1 MTITNFIAKLAQIYF
16 NLKLSLKQ
24 FYQNSN
30 FYDKKISKTNDVA
43 FGYKPSPYLISS
55 IVKYQK
61 KKYKIDDFALESIWQ
76 DNIKTKDYEKLNS
89 FFWFFSLD
97 LKSSKKTV
105 QSLIVN
111 WINNNNR
118 YNNKNFEYKPSPHL
132 LSSVVKYQKKKYKID
147 DFALDS
153 IWKSDINSQDYQK
166 LNNFFWFF
174 SLDLKSSKKET
185 QLIISNWIN
194 KNDRFNEKS
203 WDFDLTAK
211 RIISW
216 LSNYQLTYEEAN
228 DNFKLKFNYII
239 QKQTNHLLNE
249 INNSDEFEDKMI
261 GCAAIILTGL
271 AYNDHKNYLENGLN
285 LLKRII
291 KTSIDNQGF
300 PKSRNIKQLSFYLKY
315 FIIIR
320 EWFKES
326 QNIVPEYIN
335 ENIYYLGQS
344 YCFTWQNINQDILFN
359 GNYLSN
365 NNEFDQYLSRF
376 GYKFANENK
385 EHAGYAILKNKKII
399 LAMDVG
405 SSPIKKFSKDYQSG
419 ALSFEIISKGKKL
432 MSNSG
437 YYANKKNKFNKLSKS
452 TASQNTLIVE
462 DHSSC
467 NFIINEKSE
476 YLITKG
482 LKVFN
487 KNIIFEDNYW
497 KISATHDGYYKR
509 FNINHE
515 RGIEFYPEQEKFIGY
530 DKILKKNGGKNI
542 KFDIRFHLHP
552 NTKVMKTQDNKSI
565 LIELD
570 DEGWKFSCDNFNIGI
585 DKGLYFGNKNSYKE
599 NQNIF
604 VSGTNN
610 KPDEIIKWEITKL

>member
-1 MTITNFIAKLAQIYF
+1 MINIDLLNNFNNFYLNIKKSLRNIYRKS
-16 NLKLSLKQ
+16 NL
-24 FYQNSN
+24 
-30 FYDKKISKTNDVA
+30 YDKKISKV
-43 FGYKPSPYLISS
+43 Y
-55 IVKYQK
+55 
-61 KKYKIDDFALESIWQ
+61 
-76 DNIKTKDYEKLNS
+76 
-89 FFWFFSLD
+89 
-97 LKSSKKTV
+97 
-105 QSLIVN
+105 
-111 WINNNNR
+111 
-118 YNNKNFEYKPSPHL
+118 NKNLEYKPSPHL
-132 LSSVVKYQKKKYKID
+132 LSSIIKYQKKKYIVD
-147 DFALDS
+147 DFTLEA
-153 IWKSDINSQDYQK
+153 IWKSDIDNEEFKK

-239 QKQTNHLLNE
+239 QKQANHLLNE

-530 DKILKKNGGKNI
+530 DKILKKNDGKNI

-565 LIELD
+565 LIELE

-585 DKGLYFGNKNSYKE
+585 DKGLYFGNKNSYME